1 MTDLPELQVVVQESG
16 EEDILQNPKI
26 LKEDGTVPYAIMN
39 GFSAATIYAGNIDG
53 WDDHTI
59 DKKTGKL
66 NRELYENWRV
76 RSTHNM
82 TIFGKAITGNFA
94 SKTNQIFLI

>member
-1 MTDLPELQVVVQESG
+1 
-16 EEDILQNPKI
+16 
-26 LKEDGTVPYAIMN
+26 MN

-82 TIFGKAITGNFA
+82 TIFGKAITEILHQRPIKFSYMNGGSGGGRQSLMEVQNYPDDYDGCLLYTSDA
-94 SKTNQIFLI
+94 ADE